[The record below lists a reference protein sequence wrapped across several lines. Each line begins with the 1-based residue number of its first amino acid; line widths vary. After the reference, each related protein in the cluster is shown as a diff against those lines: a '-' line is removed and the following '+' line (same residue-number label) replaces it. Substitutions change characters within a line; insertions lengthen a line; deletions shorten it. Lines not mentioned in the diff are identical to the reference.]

1 MNHEKLVAMSEDV
14 GWIKLSRKLLP
25 SKNYLGEKFTRP
37 MCWIDL
43 LLLAEW
49 RSERTFFHRG
59 IQVVVKRG
67 QIAMS
72 LDELHKRWN
81 LSVNTVRRR
90 LDEMRKDGRIEW
102 ITDNVISRITII
114 NYEKYQGTDSVS
126 ETKQEQRDTPSAPCN
141 ADIEPIKVE
150 HQSQVEDADVIEAD
164 TVLPD
169 LPPVKEKIN
178 VDCEFVLRLYHHL
191 CPSLPKVLKLSDKR
205 KTKIRIRFEEM
216 NCDYEVLQTVFE
228 KAETSRFMRGDN
240 NRGWKADFD
249 WIFTNGTNWVK
260 ILEGKYDNKDQIITP
275 IIRND
280 NGASITAVGQPE
292 YRSGQAGQCQSSAS
306 QRQRMSVVATL
317 AKITAEQEGGNFPPG
332 VGSEGEL

>member
-1 MNHEKLVAMSEDV
+1 MNHEKLVAMNEDA
-14 GWIKLSRKLLP
+14 GWIKLSRKLLQ
-25 SKNYLGEKFTRP
+25 SKYYLGEKFTRP

-90 LDEMRKDGRIEW
+90 LDEMCKDGRIEW

-114 NYEKYQGTDSVS
+114 NYEKYQGTDC
-126 ETKQEQRDTPSAPCN
+126 TQD
-141 ADIEPIKVE
+141 IKVE
-150 HQSQVEDADVIEAD
+150 HQESPSASSDTDIEPIEVVSQNPIEVADVIEDD
-164 TVLPD
+164 TNLPD
-169 LPPVKEKIN
+169 LSPAKEKTK
-178 VDCEFVLRLYHHL
+178 VDCEFVLKLYHHL

-205 KTKIRIRFEEM
+205 KSKIRIRFEEM
-216 NCDYEVLQTVFE
+216 DCNFEIMQTVFE
-228 KAETSRFMRGDN
+228 KAEASRFLRGDN

-249 WIFTNGTNWVK
+249 WIFTNSTNWVK
-260 ILEGKYDNKDQIITP
+260 ILEGKYDNNDQVTTP

-280 NGASITAVGQPE
+280 NGTTFTADSQSAH
-292 YRSGQAGQCQSSAS
+292 RSGQTWQQPTSS

-317 AKITAEQEGGNFPPG
+317 AKITAEQEGGNFPSR